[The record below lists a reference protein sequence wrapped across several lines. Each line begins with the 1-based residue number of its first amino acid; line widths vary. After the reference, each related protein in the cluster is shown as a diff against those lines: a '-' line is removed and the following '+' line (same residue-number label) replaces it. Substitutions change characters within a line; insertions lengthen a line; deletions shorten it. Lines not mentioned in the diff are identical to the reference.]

1 MLLLEM
7 KILSTAGFLGHNV
20 CSRHARRSM
29 KGSID
34 ADDCIVINNFE
45 PEKNGSLD

>member
-7 KILSTAGFLGHNV
+7 KSLSTAGFLGHNV

-29 KGSID
+29 KDSID
-34 ADDCIVINNFE
+34 ADDCIVYKKF
-45 PEKNGSLD
+45 